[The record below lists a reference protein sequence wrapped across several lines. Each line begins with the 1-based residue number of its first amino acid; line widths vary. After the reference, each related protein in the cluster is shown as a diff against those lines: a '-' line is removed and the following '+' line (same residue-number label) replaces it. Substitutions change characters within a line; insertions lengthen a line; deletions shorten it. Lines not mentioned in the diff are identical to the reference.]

1 MRSGRRGVVGA
12 DALGFRRDSLRL
24 PGMALGQHPGPPASA
39 KQLKELLTLLKNVGH
54 SDFRDARGPM
64 GFTQRQAAGKF
75 TRDEAAAFIDRLQDT
90 EFGGSAPFAGTVARL
105 STQEQRCSPHACRAA
120 RRRASASR
128 LDRDQAVEQRA
139 PASCSITTFRC
150 AVGFASEDRRHQCP
164 TGNSRLE
171 MPEVSA

>member
-1 MRSGRRGVVGA
+1 
-12 DALGFRRDSLRL
+12 
-24 PGMALGQHPGPPASA
+24 MAFGQHSGPPAAA

-90 EFGGSAPFAGTVARL
+90 EFGGSAPLAATVARL
-105 STQEQRCSPHACRAA
+105 SAQRADVAPHACRAA
-120 RRRASASR
+120 HRRASASR

-139 PASCSITTFRC
+139 PASCSITTFDVEWGSQKAERVRRQVPAEPG
-150 AVGFASEDRRHQCP
+150 AVTRLSEPRR
-164 TGNSRLE
+164 SVRLG
-171 MPEVSA
+171 AG